1 MKTNQLV
8 HCSKI
13 DLNVNQ
19 KLIGSH
25 RILCGGFFFV
35 RLKKISNSGDC

>member
-19 KLIGSH
+19 IKSIDNFK
-25 RILCGGFFFV
+25 IVDAFF
-35 RLKKISNSGDC
+35 N